1 MKLNP
6 FRRRAAPVP
15 VHAPAPE
22 PEPNKQPFE
31 APAPVWSARE
41 TPSRMYSLMLPSF
54 TDRR

>member
-6 FRRRAAPVP
+6 FRRRPAP
-15 VHAPAPE
+15 VHAPA

-31 APAPVWSARE
+31 APAPPWSARE